1 MFGGCEAHQ
10 RSKVW
15 RRQYLRRIL
24 VNIQCRLGWTHRH
37 NSLIRGGYRTR
48 AAASDKT
55 HIRARRCVQPAR
67 LSSTL
72 RRARSRPCTPRV
84 VRDGARGREQLCAL
98 ASVKGRDHV
107 DRCSSCQQLF
117 VSPRVGSPLR
127 RWLRNRRA
135 RSSPMPGAGRH
146 CAHRS
151 RLVRTIPELNVQS
164 RALPPRFPRGDPG
177 HSKHTSTRH
186 GLAVACI
193 RPDDTARGGGA
204 QHVRARCSPLGR
216 CDSVLRSPS
225 LCPFLLHLEKNARS
239 SAHGASSLGAPLCK
253 RGGSAPC
260 QGCLTRRKCSRWR
273 IRVHSLDQ

>member
-48 AAASDKT
+48 AVASDKT

-193 RPDDTARGGGA
+193 RPDDTA
-204 QHVRARCSPLGR
+204 LG
-216 CDSVLRSPS
+216 
-225 LCPFLLHLEKNARS
+225 
-239 SAHGASSLGAPLCK
+239 
-253 RGGSAPC
+253 RGGSAC
-260 QGCLTRRKCSRWR
+260 ASKVLTIGALRLSPP
-273 IRVHSLDQ
+273 